1 MSVMKAY
8 GVVTLGKPGDLSI
21 GNSEWSY
28 LVALHTS
35 LASDQKHIIQRSKL
49 VGHTSGSSFNTKKAQ
64 LKQT

>member
-35 LASDQKHIIQRSKL
+35 LASDQIP
-49 VGHTSGSSFNTKKAQ
+49 GSSSYLLSF
-64 LKQT
+64 